1 MRRIIALMVC
11 FGLFCALFTGCDSEE
26 AYVPTGDALVME
38 GEDPDLNKDKD
49 QKPQEFS
56 LAYYAERS
64 LNPLNCTDFTNR
76 VLFSL
81 IYQNLFNVGQ
91 QNNTEPILCKK
102 WQTSPDN
109 KTYYFY
115 IEDNVTFSDGTR
127 LTIDD
132 VVATYKAATK
142 SAFYA
147 GRFTHVQEISK
158 MDDGGMMIRLDTAY
172 ENLPLLMDIPILKE
186 EEVEADTP
194 LGTGPYALAE
204 GLSGAHLRRV
214 ADWWC
219 DMDILVT
226 ANTIPLVAAQNPAHI
241 RDEFEF
247 NDVGLVCADPC
258 SGTYADY
265 RCDYELWDCDNGV
278 FLYLGF
284 NIAFSDFFSEPEV
297 RTAMSF
303 AIDRERINQEYY
315 NGFARPATLPADPQ
329 GPYYSQTLASKY
341 TYDPMKFIDLLS
353 GMDPL
358 EAPLKLLVNSDDSVR
373 LKVARD
379 IANTLTE
386 MGLPTKTLEY
396 KTATYKEV
404 YRAANFDM
412 YLGQTRLSANMD
424 LSPFYGGNGNLS
436 HNGTAE
442 QVTYSLCQEALA
454 NHGNY
459 YNLHQKVMEDGR
471 IIPILFGGYTVYA
484 TRGLVTNLTPSRDNI
499 FYYSLGKTME
509 GTRIPTVYE

>member
-1 MRRIIALMVC
+1 MKRIIALMVC
-11 FGLFCALFTGCDSEE
+11 FSMIGTLFAGCDSED
-26 AYVPTGDALVME
+26 AYIPTGDALVME
-38 GEDPDLNKDKD
+38 GEDPDQGKNRFED
-49 QKPQEFS
+49 PQEFS
-56 LAYYAERS
+56 LAYYADRS

-76 VLFSL
+76 TLFSL

-91 QNNTEPILCKK
+91 QNATEPILCKK
-102 WQTSPDN
+102 WQVSPDN
-109 KTYYFY
+109 RTYYFY
-115 IEDNVTFSDGTR
+115 IEDNVTFSDGTF

-132 VVATYKAATK
+132 VVATYKAATR
-142 SAFYA
+142 SAFYG
-147 GRFTHVQEISK
+147 GRFTHVQEISATE
-158 MDDGGMMIRLDTAY
+158 DGGMVIRLDTAY
-172 ENLPLLMDIPILKE
+172 ENLPLLMDIPILKAS
-186 EEVEADTP
+186 EVEAERP
-194 LGTGPYALAE
+194 LGTGPYSLTE
-204 GLSGAHLRRV
+204 GLSGAQLRRV
-214 ADWWC
+214 RNWWC
-219 DMDILVT
+219 DKDILVT
-226 ANTIPLVAAQNPAHI
+226 AENIPLVAAQNPAHV

-247 NDVGLVCADPC
+247 NDVGIVCADPC

-265 RCDYELWDCDNGV
+265 RCDYELWDCDSGV
-278 FLYLGF
+278 FIYLGF
-284 NIAFSDFFSEPEV
+284 NIAFSDVFCDPEI
-297 RTAMSF
+297 RTAMTY

-329 GPYYSQTLASKY
+329 GPYYSHSLAENYKF
-341 TYDPMKFIDLLS
+341 DQMKFIGLLS
-353 GMDPL
+353 NMEPL
-358 EAPLKLLVNSDDSVR
+358 EKPLKLLVNSDDSVR

-396 KTATYKEV
+396 KTATYREV

-442 QVTYSLCQEALA
+442 QVTYSLCLEALA

-471 IIPILFGGYTVYA
+471 ICPILFGGYTVYA

-499 FYYSLGKTME
+499 FYYSLGKTMQ
-509 GTRIPTVYE
+509 GTQIPTVYE